1 MNKQIPFKISEIDL
15 DNIVYT
21 KSKFSK
27 SKNKKIVYIGY
38 QDKKEIKKLVFQ
50 TPTLLSPN
58 SIIDNNN
65 ILEILIP
72 LIGNNNNKTNE
83 LKTFLN
89 KLDEK
94 IMYDASVNSSNWF
107 SFNKKSIKYKN
118 ILRESNSEKYDFE
131 IKLKIIKKNNFQT
144 TIFLN
149 SNKVQPN
156 EISKN
161 LWVKL
166 LIELYAINIYSGG
179 FSLYLRPV
187 IMSFKKVEINDY
199 NYKFIKSDSEK
210 SSDSD
215 ISSTSECDK
224 EEDDDKINEENYK
237 ENDNIDE
244 DCDSDKINNIF
255 IKDNLKKDIIKLVNQ
270 NSNKEYVNKK
280 NSELE
285 VDIRSRYSSSSDED
299 IKVKNEFKIIDIQ

>member
-1 MNKQIPFKISEIDL
+1 MNKQIPFKISDIDL

-107 SFNKKSIKYKN
+107 SCSKNKKSIKYKN
-118 ILRESNSEKYDFE
+118 ILRESNNEKYDFE

-144 TIFLN
+144 TIFFN
-149 SNKVQPN
+149 NNKVSPN
-156 EISKN
+156 EINKN

-166 LIELYAINIYSGG
+166 LIELYAVNIYSGG

-199 NYKFIKSDSEK
+199 NYQFIKSDSEK

-215 ISSTSECDK
+215 ISSTSECVK
-224 EEDDDKINEENYK
+224 EDVNKEDNDVIDDDSE
-237 ENDNIDE
+237 
-244 DCDSDKINNIF
+244 SDKINNIF
-255 IKDNLKKDIIKLVNQ
+255 IKDNLKKDIIELVNQ
-270 NSNKEYVNKK
+270 NSNKDYVNKR

-285 VDIRSRYSSSSDED
+285 VDIRSRYSSSSDEE

>member
-1 MNKQIPFKISEIDL
+1 MNKQIPFKISDIDF

-72 LIGNNNNKTNE
+72 LIGNNKDKTNE

-107 SFNKKSIKYKN
+107 SFNKNKSSIKYKN
-118 ILRESNSEKYDFE
+118 ILRESNNEKYDFE

-149 SNKVQPN
+149 NNKVPPN
-156 EISKN
+156 EINKN

-166 LIELYAINIYSGG
+166 LIELYAVNIYSGG

-187 IMSFKKVEINDY
+187 IMSFKKIEINDY
-199 NYKFIKSDSEK
+199 NYQFIKSDSEK

-215 ISSTSECDK
+215 ISSTSECVK
-224 EEDDDKINEENYK
+224 EDSNKEDNDVIDDDES
-237 ENDNIDE
+237 
-244 DCDSDKINNIF
+244 DSDKINNIF
-255 IKDNLKKDIIKLVNQ
+255 IKDNLKKDIIELVNE
-270 NSNKEYVNKK
+270 NSNKQYVNKK

-285 VDIRSRYSSSSDED
+285 VDIRSRYSSSSDEE
-299 IKVKNEFKIIDIQ
+299 IKVKNEFKIVDIK